1 MQHNKK
7 LYLIDGSGFIFRAF
21 HSSPLDAFRRSDGIY
36 TNAVAGYCSML
47 MKLIEKPQVEGSIDY
62 IAVIFDAARK
72 TFRNDIYPQYKANRE
87 APPEELVPQ
96 FELIREAT
104 RAFNLPAIQMEG
116 YEADDLI
123 ATYTNDA
130 IKQGLDVVVVSSD
143 KDLMQLVKQGV
154 TMFDP
159 MKERE
164 INEPDVLE
172 KFGVIPSKVVD
183 VQSLAGDSSD
193 NVPGVPGIVVKTA
206 ALLINEYGDL
216 DSLLSNAENIKQPKR
231 RQNLID
237 HADLA
242 RISRQLVTL
251 KSDVVLKDKIN
262 TFSLEDPDPEKLI
275 SFLKKMEFRMK

>member
-1 MQHNKK
+1 
-7 LYLIDGSGFIFRAF
+7 
-21 HSSPLDAFRRSDGIY
+21 
-36 TNAVAGYCSML
+36 
-47 MKLIEKPQVEGSIDY
+47 
-62 IAVIFDAARK
+62 
-72 TFRNDIYPQYKANRE
+72 
-87 APPEELVPQ
+87 
-96 FELIREAT
+96 
-104 RAFNLPAIQMEG
+104 MEG
-116 YEADDLI
+116 YEADALI

-193 NVPGVPGIVVKTA
+193 NVPGVPGIGVKTA

-251 KSDVVLKDKIN
+251 KGDIVLKDKIN
-262 TFSLEDPDPEKLI
+262 TLI
-275 SFLKKMEFRMK
+275 IFFYFQ